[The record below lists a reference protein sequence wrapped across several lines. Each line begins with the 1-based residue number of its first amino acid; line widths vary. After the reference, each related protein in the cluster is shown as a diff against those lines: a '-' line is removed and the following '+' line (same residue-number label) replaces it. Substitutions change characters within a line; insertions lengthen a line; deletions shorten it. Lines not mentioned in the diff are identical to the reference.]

1 MVKINHP
8 VSQYLSFL
16 LILFIGFSCSNSNE
30 KKSDNTWNAVD
41 KSIASTSE
49 KKQQYQSKIDIVE
62 PKVGKVI
69 TRGDGLSLSLDTL
82 KDDRTIDSLAIFVND
97 QKIQV
102 QNLLI
107 KTDGFKAGNNVI
119 SIKSYNSDGSK
130 DNVST
135 HITMVSDL
143 PPERKKV
150 KVIKKYTHDVRA
162 YTQGLIFKNGFMY
175 EGTGQYGES
184 MLKKIDLNKN
194 DLIQSY
200 NLPKE
205 VFGEGIVEH
214 GNKIYQLTW
223 QSKRAF
229 VYDLKTF
236 ELIHEFVYDTEGWGI
251 TNYGDNLIMS
261 DGTQNLYILDP
272 ESFSTIEQLQVYDNI
287 GPIHNLNELEW
298 INGKIWANVYL
309 TNTIVIINPETG
321 FVEQKLDLS
330 ALVPDTYADPHDNVL
345 NGIAY
350 DESANKIYV
359 TGKRWPVLYEIKID
373 E

>member
-1 MVKINHP
+1 MSNNASKFLIIT
-8 VSQYLSFL
+8 LLGL
-16 LILFIGFSCSNSNE
+16 LIVSCSDNSSSNKSTITQNPE
-30 KKSDNTWNAVD
+30 KISKDTKV
-41 KSIASTSE
+41 
-49 KKQQYQSKIDIVE
+49 YQSKIDIVE

-69 TRGDGLSLSLDTL
+69 TRGDLLSLSLDTL
-82 KDDRTIDSLAIFVND
+82 KDDRTIDSLEIFVND
-97 QKIQV
+97 QKILISD
-102 QNLLI
+102 NII

-135 HITMVSDL
+135 HITVVSDIS
-143 PPERKKV
+143 PEQKKV
-150 KVIKKYTHDVRA
+150 KVIKKYTHDVTA

-214 GNKIYQLTW
+214 SNKIYQLTW

-309 TNTIVIINPETG
+309 TNTIVIINPKTG
-321 FVEQKLDLS
+321 FVEQKLDLRN
-330 ALVPDTYADPHDNVL
+330 LVPDTYADPHDNVL

-350 DESANKIYV
+350 DEKSDKIYV